1 MKWLDSLPYGI
12 LVFATILM
20 ALAPFSPQ
28 PHLWEKWQMLLDGS
42 LRRPI
47 DAFDLFWHMLPG
59 LLLALKWWRGRQQ

>member
-47 DAFDLFWHMLPG
+47 DIFDLFWHLLPG
-59 LLLALKWWRGRQQ
+59 LLLALKWWWGRQL